1 MIYTNADPFH
11 AHTQRCRFKIPSCLC
26 RCFCMF
32 VCVETAAQWG
42 VSMLVNCGLLS
53 IFSLKPS
60 PSLLCDPR
68 LVLQAFPYQSTETG
82 CCLAKKEGQS
92 VFWVDI
98 QYERKFRFNMYDWI
112 QLSQLLI
119 RMQVTEYVVTRW
131 QPLCLWCNYGGWRA
145 GCSFTQAI
153 WLPCGQQ
160 GFRCRRR
167 VWWDVGVAAQR
178 GSPLL
183 LRSLQG
189 AAHLQHAGSRLP
201 DRSQH

>member
-1 MIYTNADPFH
+1 MHTHKDADLKSH
-11 AHTQRCRFKIPSCLC
+11 H
-26 RCFCMF
+26 

-119 RMQVTEYVVTRW
+119 RIQVTEYVVTRW